1 MHSIREILVDLKE
14 EYVRFVIEMS
24 LNEITYN
31 IRYKKLQSVV
41 AQVVGIMNISI
52 LVLFV
57 ITN

>member
-41 AQVVGIMNISI
+41 A
-52 LVLFV
+52 
-57 ITN
+57 